1 MFSKIKEFLAKE
13 SKSRSVVTSG
23 DEKLHLAAA
32 ALLVE
37 AACMDDKFD
46 EVERLSITKLLRTQF
61 DLTVEETDTLIN
73 EAAQAVEA
81 TGQLYGFTRTIKDQY
96 DNRNRIKIIEMLWE
110 VAFSDGNADPF
121 EQNLIQRVAGLIFVT
136 DKDRGIAK
144 KLVMARLGIRG

>member
-13 SKSRSVVTSG
+13 SKSRSVATSG
-23 DEKLHLAAA
+23 DEKLQLAAA

-46 EVERLSITKLLRTQF
+46 EVERLSIIKLLRTQF

-73 EAAQAVEA
+73 EAAQEVKA

-96 DNRNRIKIIEMLWE
+96 DNQNRIKIIEMLWE

-136 DKDRGIAK
+136 DKDRGIARK
-144 KLVMARLGIRG
+144 RVMARLGISG